1 MPAEGVNISATFKT
15 SSVDPNAAPTYANQC
30 ASCHG
35 SSGQGGL
42 GPALD
47 VATDTT
53 DTFDELVVKIRDTM
67 PLGSPGSCDQACA
80 EMLAAYIMI
89 ELRGTPLSCEA
100 GPSKAPRL
108 LRLLTR
114 DEYVRTVQDLL
125 GVTPDSMAAIP
136 SEAAVNGFANNANT
150 AEVST
155 SHMTGYLALAGELA
169 GKANPINSSGDIASF
184 GKRAFRRPLT
194 SNEISRYTSLFNER
208 GGQATTKAI
217 LSSPNFLYRS
227 ELGSLANGDY
237 QLDDFEVASLLSYMF
252 WGTTPDSTLL
262 SAAESGQLSTAAQI
276 RSQAQ
281 RLANDSRARTTV
293 GDFAAQW
300 LHVEGVT
307 SVTRDDPDFANVAD
321 DMLQET
327 KDFFAHVIFDSESS
341 YEELLTANYTVAS
354 PELANFYG
362 LTSGANNIVQ
372 YSRGQR
378 AGILGHGSHLA
389 RNATFDEMHP
399 VKRGFFVR
407 NYLLCQ
413 ELPQPEGIVVSF
425 PEVDTSLTLRE
436 RFAIHTDEAVCNEC
450 HQYIDGVGFGFA
462 KFDKVGKWIETENG
476 LPIDATGNMNDVEQ
490 IGEGVDNPYNT
501 IPELAQILAGSENA
515 KSCYVKSYYR
525 YAHGYEETDADVCSL
540 DALSSKFKSGE
551 LTIKEMMIET
561 TQTSS
566 FTTRQ

>member
-1 MPAEGVNISATFKT
+1 TVWAGLGGSSSDEFLLVTLNADQNGGDGTYTAGTVVTVTANVPAGQSFDRWVGEGVGYIVGNEINSSEIEIVMPAEGVNISATFKT

-184 GKRAFRRPLT
+184 GKRAF
-194 SNEISRYTSLFNER
+194 
-208 GGQATTKAI
+208 
-217 LSSPNFLYRS
+217 
-227 ELGSLANGDY
+227 
-237 QLDDFEVASLLSYMF
+237 
-252 WGTTPDSTLL
+252 
-262 SAAESGQLSTAAQI
+262 
-276 RSQAQ
+276 
-281 RLANDSRARTTV
+281 
-293 GDFAAQW
+293 
-300 LHVEGVT
+300 
-307 SVTRDDPDFANVAD
+307 
-321 DMLQET
+321 
-327 KDFFAHVIFDSESS
+327 
-341 YEELLTANYTVAS
+341 
-354 PELANFYG
+354 
-362 LTSGANNIVQ
+362 
-372 YSRGQR
+372 
-378 AGILGHGSHLA
+378 
-389 RNATFDEMHP
+389 
-399 VKRGFFVR
+399 
-407 NYLLCQ
+407 
-413 ELPQPEGIVVSF
+413 
-425 PEVDTSLTLRE
+425 
-436 RFAIHTDEAVCNEC
+436 
-450 HQYIDGVGFGFA
+450 
-462 KFDKVGKWIETENG
+462 
-476 LPIDATGNMNDVEQ
+476 
-490 IGEGVDNPYNT
+490 
-501 IPELAQILAGSENA
+501 
-515 KSCYVKSYYR
+515 
-525 YAHGYEETDADVCSL
+525 
-540 DALSSKFKSGE
+540 
-551 LTIKEMMIET
+551 
-561 TQTSS
+561 
-566 FTTRQ
+566 